1 LLSVSGKPS
10 QVDFDPKLIG
20 HAIENI
26 LSNAYKYS
34 EEGNLG
40 FDLSFTNTEVKI
52 AISDPGMGIPEDEL
66 KNLFQ
71 PFYRASN
78 TNEVEGTGLG
88 LAIMKE
94 FVDKHN
100 GKIFVTSILNKGT
113 TVNVI
118 LPIKQ
123 NQP

>member
-1 LLSVSGKPS
+1 
-10 QVDFDPKLIG
+10 
-20 HAIENI
+20 
-26 LSNAYKYS
+26 
-34 EEGNLG
+34 
-40 FDLSFTNTEVKI
+40 
-52 AISDPGMGIPEDEL
+52 MGIPEDEL